1 MSQSLALSACS
12 AWASGMEAKAD
23 GYMGRELDREL
34 ERIEKKDS
42 LTSND

>member
-12 AWASGMEAKAD
+12 AWASGMEAKAE

-34 ERIEKKDS
+34 DRIEEES